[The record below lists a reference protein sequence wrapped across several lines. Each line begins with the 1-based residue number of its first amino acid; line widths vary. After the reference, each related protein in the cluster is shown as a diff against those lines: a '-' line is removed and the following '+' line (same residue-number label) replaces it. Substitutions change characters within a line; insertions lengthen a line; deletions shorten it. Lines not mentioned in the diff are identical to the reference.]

1 MTTPPTVAAATTW
14 TRVPRDVVEVRGPD
28 AIGFLQGQCS
38 QDLAGLAV
46 GASAWSFVLQPVG
59 KLDVVVRATRIADDA
74 MLLDT
79 EAGQGPALLAR
90 LRRFK
95 LRVKLDL
102 VDHEG
107 WSAVMVRGPQAAT
120 VAAGLGGRVVVGW
133 WGSLAEPD
141 VIGAPGTVADPPGDP
156 VDHTTGR
163 VRAGWPLFGAELT
176 TDTIPGESGL
186 VPVAVSFRKGCYT
199 GQELVAR
206 VDSRGNNVPR
216 RVCRLVGDGPLAVGP
231 LLGSDGTE
239 VGRVTSVAG
248 PAGLGV
254 VGRAVPVGATLEQHD
269 AFGPVTVTVLDQ
281 RDQPEA
287 AAAGSSPG

>member
-1 MTTPPTVAAATTW
+1 
-14 TRVPRDVVEVRGPD
+14 VEVRGPD
-28 AIGFLQGQCS
+28 AVGFLQGQCS

-46 GASAWSFVLQPVG
+46 GASAWTFVLQPVG
-59 KLDVVVRATRIADDA
+59 KLDAVARATRVADDA

-107 WSAVMVRGPQAAT
+107 WSAVLVRGPQAAT

-133 WGSLAEPD
+133 WGSLREPD

-156 VDHTTGR
+156 MDLTAAR

-186 VPVAVSFRKGCYT
+186 VSEAVSFRKGCYT

-216 RVCRLVGDGPLAVGP
+216 RVCRLAGDGPLAMGP
-231 LLGSDGTE
+231 LFDHDGTE
-239 VGRVTSVAG
+239 LGRVTSIAG
-248 PAGLGV
+248 SAGLGMI
-254 VGRAVPVGATLEQHD
+254 GRAAPVGAVLEQR
-269 AFGPVTVTVLDQ
+269 AGVGSAPVRVTVLAQ
-281 RDQPEA
+281 REEPGEP
-287 AAAGSSPG
+287 AAGSSPS